1 MHICYSLVRR
11 LQQVVPDIP
20 KNIILTK
27 KYLNHR
33 TGSSHSESAVELLHE
48 VEAVGG
54 EEGEVGHQAAVL
66 PIRGEDCGHV
76 ISWPPVLQPQLTLVR
91 VRGMSSVKVVRFST
105 MKSSLLYLAS

>member
-1 MHICYSLVRR
+1 MFQIFLK
-11 LQQVVPDIP
+11 IF
-20 KNIILTK
+20 ILTK

-33 TGSSHSESAVELLHE
+33 TGSIHSESAVELLHE

-54 EEGEVGHQAAVL
+54 EDGEVGHQAAVL
-66 PIRGEDCGHV
+66 PIRDEDCGHV
-76 ISWPPVLQPQLTLVR
+76 TSWSPVLQSQLTLVR